1 MSDETVVKNEVTEET
16 TPTVEPESEQVNQ
29 EAETLKARVN
39 ELSEDNRRQRA
50 LVEQLMTVSMNRN
63 SGVPVQQP
71 EDDSGIDP
79 EITKRLAKTQAGIMQ
94 QVQGMYGG
102 LLEEMDRTA
111 MLTSPLAEVYK
122 EHEQEVENL
131 RKQVLSESGRYFKR
145 EEALANLMLKKGLL
159 SKNTKKTIPVVR
171 QIDVQPGGVTNKA
184 SEPTNLTP
192 AKPKTLKEKL
202 AGQKF

>member
-16 TPTVEPESEQVNQ
+16 TPTVEPEPEQVNQ
-29 EAETLKARVN
+29 EADSLKARVN
-39 ELSEDNRRQRA
+39 ELTEDNRRQRA
-50 LVEQLMTVSMNRN
+50 LVEQLMAVSMGRG
-63 SGVPVQQP
+63 SGTPAQTP
-71 EDDSGIDP
+71 DDDSELDP
-79 EITKRLAKTQAGIMQ
+79 VVAKRLAKTQAGIMQ

-145 EEALANLMLKKGLL
+145 EEALASLMLKKGLL
-159 SKNTKKTIPVVR
+159 SKNEKKQVPVVR
-171 QIDVQPGGVTNKA
+171 QTDILPGGETKKA
-184 SEPTNLTP
+184 AVPETLSTP
-192 AKPKTLKEKL
+192 KPKTLKEKL
-202 AGQKF
+202 AGKKF